1 MRCRREFPT
10 DPADSPRETTDNDID
25 RIWIELN
32 GTCQVATAVAG
43 SGQVV
48 NRPAPIRPDRM
59 ARPHRTGIASSTAIA
74 AGGAMLS
81 VVSADAG
88 YARRQPFR
96 ETLA

>member
-1 MRCRREFPT
+1 MGCRWKFPTEPAESRRET
-10 DPADSPRETTDNDID
+10 ADNDIS

-59 ARPHRTGIASSTAIA
+59 ARPHRTGIASSTAIP

-88 YARRQPFR
+88 SARRLPFR